1 MVGPRSDDP
10 RVLVVARRAAN
21 RQLLT
26 EVIETLE
33 CTVRGAEQLRDVDAA
48 LGEGSFALALVDL
61 DGFSRQVWGTLRSL
75 ADRGVPIVV
84 MTRSRTEE
92 IQDTTLKIGVRT
104 VLEKPVGKG
113 NLRALVRS
121 LVTPSGRRSSAE
133 A

>member
-1 MVGPRSDDP
+1 MRPTSDEP
-10 RVLVVARRAAN
+10 CVLVVAHRAAN

-33 CTVRGAEQLRDVDAA
+33 CTVRGAEELGDVDVA

-61 DGFSRQVWGTLRSL
+61 DGFPRQVWETLRAL
-75 ADRGVPIVV
+75 ADREVPIVV

-92 IQDTTLKIGVRT
+92 IQETTLKIGVRT